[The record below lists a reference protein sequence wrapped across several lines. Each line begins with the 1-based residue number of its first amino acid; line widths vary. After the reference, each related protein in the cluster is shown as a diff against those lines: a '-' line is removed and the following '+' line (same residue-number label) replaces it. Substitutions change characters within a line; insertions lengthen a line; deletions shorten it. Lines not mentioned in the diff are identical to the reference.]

1 VPEYYYSKP
10 ITVIINNPRNP
21 LVGGVGIGA
30 RAELLGYFMRLDYGW
45 GVEEKGF
52 HSPRLIFSITKDF

>member
-30 RAELLGYFMRLDYGW
+30 RAELLGYFMRLDYAW